1 MIVALKL
8 EANWQEKENFIEVFY
23 EGNNEKQRDKDVG
36 SFMKATMKNNGIK
49 TLAVLRQIIEV
60 DNHRNLVSV
69 KFF

>member
-1 MIVALKL
+1 
-8 EANWQEKENFIEVFY
+8 
-23 EGNNEKQRDKDVG
+23 
-36 SFMKATMKNNGIK
+36 MKATMKNSGIK